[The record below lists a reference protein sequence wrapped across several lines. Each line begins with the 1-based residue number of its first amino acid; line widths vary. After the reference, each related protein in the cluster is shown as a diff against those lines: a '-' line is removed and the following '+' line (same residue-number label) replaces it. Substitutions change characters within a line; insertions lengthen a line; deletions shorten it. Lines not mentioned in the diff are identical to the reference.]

1 MGHGV
6 GPRPP
11 HVAATLN
18 PTETVASP
26 ISTESSL
33 GKGWSGLISTPGPQ
47 IPCSSCEPLLDA
59 TEQAECWD
67 FQQEVKDPRP
77 LGEFWCVLE
86 SVDAGALGQTLA
98 RTLVPTL
105 LGPPLLCTGSWRP
118 LGVQCQLPAPAGR
131 GRTIKREGRWWN
143 LAPSGPSLSL
153 V

>member
-33 GKGWSGLISTPGPQ
+33 KGWSGLISTPGPQ
-47 IPCSSCEPLLDA
+47 IPCSSCEPLLGA

-86 SVDAGALGQTLA
+86 SLNAGALGQTLA

-105 LGPPLLCTGSWRP
+105 LDPPLLCTGSWGP
-118 LGVQCQLPAPAGR
+118 LGVQRQLPAPAGR
-131 GRTIKREGRWWN
+131 GRTTEREGRWWN

>member
-1 MGHGV
+1 M
-6 GPRPP
+6 
-11 HVAATLN
+11 AAILN
-18 PTETVASP
+18 TTEAGIS

-33 GKGWSGLISTPGPQ
+33 GKGWSGLIFTPDPQ
-47 IPCSSCEPLLDA
+47 IPCSSCEPLLGA

-77 LGEFWCVLE
+77 LGELWCVLE
-86 SVDAGALGQTLA
+86 SLNAGALGQVLP

-105 LGPPLLCTGSWRP
+105 LDPPLLCTGSWGP
-118 LGVQCQLPAPAGR
+118 LGVQRQLPAPAGR
-131 GRTIKREGRWWN
+131 GRMTEREGRWWN